1 MAEYSSKLELCSFGL
16 TKSFIPLG
24 FVKNTTVFP
33 LGFVIFE
40 PNIPLGFV
48 IFELNIPLG
57 FVIFELNIPLGF
69 IRNDNKFL
77 CILKENVYFRT
88 VK

>member
-24 FVKNTTVFP
+24 FVRNTKVFPLGFVRNTKVFP

-40 PNIPLGFV
+40 PNIPLGF
-48 IFELNIPLG
+48 
-57 FVIFELNIPLGF
+57 

-77 CILKENVYFRT
+77 CVLKENVYFRT

>member
-24 FVKNTTVFP
+24 FVN
-33 LGFVIFE
+33 
-40 PNIPLGFV
+40 
-48 IFELNIPLG
+48 
-57 FVIFELNIPLGF
+57 FELNIPLGF

-77 CILKENVYFRT
+77 CVLKENVYFRT

>member
-1 MAEYSSKLELCSFGL
+1 MAESSSKLELCSFGL

-24 FVKNTTVFP
+24 YVKNTKVFP

-57 FVIFELNIPLGF
+57 F
-69 IRNDNKFL
+69 IRNDNVCASKRVGAG
-77 CILKENVYFRT
+77 CKP
-88 VK
+88 KCCP